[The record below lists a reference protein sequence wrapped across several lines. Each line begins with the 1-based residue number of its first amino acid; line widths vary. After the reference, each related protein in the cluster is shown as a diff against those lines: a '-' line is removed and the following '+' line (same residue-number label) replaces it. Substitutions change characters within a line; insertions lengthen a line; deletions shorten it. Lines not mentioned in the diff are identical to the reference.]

1 MQSTSLHVVMEQDV
15 LTEYQQLGI
24 GLVVIEHRTNVQS
37 EFFQHILVN
46 NAVAVQEVTEEI
58 LFLYGLQMFFHYGK
72 SP

>member
-58 LFLYGLQMFFHYGK
+58 VFLYSLQMLFHYGK